1 MPSYCLAFSFWGK
14 LVMVI
19 FLKTV
24 LITGATGGI
33 GSELCKVFAQ
43 KQYNLLL
50 VGRNE
55 AKLASLKDELQSKCA
70 RQIDFLLADLSLPD
84 AGKVIYEETIKRNL
98 KVDVLCNV
106 AGLGVYGDFLN
117 RNLIDHKELLA
128 VNLQAVLELCH
139 YFGNDMRKRK
149 SGKIINIAS
158 ISAFFP
164 GPYMATYY
172 ASKAYILSFSVALA
186 KELKPYGVDVSVV
199 CPGVIPTEFYPKAS
213 ADLKHSYLLKRMP
226 LENPKTLAKIIYKK
240 AMKNKL
246 IIKNGIINRLLIFLS
261 IFLPLR
267 VKAFIVSWVQRK
279 K

>member
-1 MPSYCLAFSFWGK
+1 
-14 LVMVI
+14 MVI

-43 KQYNLLL
+43 HQYDLIL

-55 AKLASLKDELQSKCA
+55 EKLSKLKEDLQNQYS
-70 RQIDFLLADLSLPD
+70 ILVESILTDLTLSN
-84 AGKVIYEETIKRNL
+84 AGEFIYEQVIKISL

-106 AGLGVYGDFLN
+106 AGLGVYGDFLE
-117 RNLIDHKELLA
+117 RDLIDHKELLK
-128 VNLQAVLELCH
+128 VNLDAVIELCH
-139 YFGNDMRKRK
+139 YFGNMMKKEGRGR
-149 SGKIINIAS
+149 IINIAS

-172 ASKAYILSFSVALA
+172 ASKAYILSFSIALA
-186 KELKPYGVDVSVV
+186 KEVKPYGVSVSVV
-199 CPGVIPTEFYPKAS
+199 CPGVIPTKFYKKAY
-213 ADLKHSYLLKRMP
+213 ADLEHSYLLKRMP

-246 IIKNGIINRLLIFLS
+246 IVKNGIINRLFIFLS
-261 IFLPLR
+261 IFLPFR
-267 VKAFIVSWVQRK
+267 IKASIVSWVQRK

>member
-1 MPSYCLAFSFWGK
+1 M
-14 LVMVI
+14 
-19 FLKTV
+19 KTV

-261 IFLPLR
+261 I
-267 VKAFIVSWVQRK
+267 
-279 K
+279 